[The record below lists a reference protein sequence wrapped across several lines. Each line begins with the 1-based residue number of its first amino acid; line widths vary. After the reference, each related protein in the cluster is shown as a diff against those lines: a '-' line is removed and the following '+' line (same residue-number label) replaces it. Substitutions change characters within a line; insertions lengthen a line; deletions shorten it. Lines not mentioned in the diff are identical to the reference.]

1 MIFHLLCINSEWWI
15 SCVFFFLYLLLCIL
29 WHFTYCIFKF
39 VWLVWISSVSFL
51 LNISKHDKVHSLFS
65 EAQLHTPCHHIWL
78 VKKRMY
84 SSYMAYGQFYT
95 IKVLQPFLHVG
106 LRFTFSL
113 GIFFLAQPSQI
124 IGYLGQISSWAWK
137 KRKGSSVSFNATQ
150 ITALICRTGP
160 DEHLWSK

>member
-1 MIFHLLCINSEWWI
+1 MNQLCLFLLIF
-15 SCVFFFLYLLLCIL
+15 VTLYLVTFYIL
-29 WHFTYCIFKF
+29 HLQICLII
-39 VWLVWISSVSFL
+39 LVWISTVSFL

-65 EAQLHTPCHHIWL
+65 EAQLHTLCHHIWL
-78 VKKRMY
+78 VKKRVY
-84 SSYMAYGQFYT
+84 SSYMAYGQFYN

-150 ITALICRTGP
+150 IAALICRTGP

>member
-1 MIFHLLCINSEWWI
+1 MNQLCLFLLIF
-15 SCVFFFLYLLLCIL
+15 VTLYLVTFYIL
-29 WHFTYCIFKF
+29 HLQICLII
-39 VWLVWISSVSFL
+39 LVWISTVSFL

-78 VKKRMY
+78 VKKRVY

-150 ITALICRTGP
+150 IAALICRTGP